1 MYDSSLGWLSG
12 EFSIDSVSGEPLNLV
27 GDFSS
32 CALPNWLVTT
42 NYASTMKILLLGEAA
57 GRVHSSLSDWRTQVF
72 EEPLEYLGLEHV
84 AKFDMIL
91 SFGFRHLI
99 RDSFL
104 EALAGQAFN
113 VHISLLPWNRGAD
126 PNFWSWVT
134 NTPKG
139 VTIHQIDS
147 GIDTG
152 PIIAQKQA
160 TLNPQHTLRSTYDE
174 LIDIGIDLVLEG
186 IESFPSSKGTPQ
198 QHGGSHHHSG
208 EIKDHLGA
216 LPLGWDT
223 RCQDVLDYGEA
234 KGLWVS

>member
-1 MYDSSLGWLSG
+1 
-12 EFSIDSVSGEPLNLV
+12 
-27 GDFSS
+27 
-32 CALPNWLVTT
+32 
-42 NYASTMKILLLGEAA
+42 MKILLLGEAA
-57 GRVHSSLSDWRTQVF
+57 GRLHWSLSDWQTQVF
-72 EEPLEYLGLEHV
+72 EEPLECLGLEHV
-84 AKFDMIL
+84 AKFDMVL

-139 VTIHQIDS
+139 VTIHRIDS

-152 PIIAQKQA
+152 PIIAQAQA

-186 IESFPSSKGTPQ
+186 VESFPSSKGTPQ
-198 QHGGSHHHSG
+198 QHGGSLHHSG
-208 EIKDHLGA
+208 EIKDHLAA

-234 KGLWVS
+234 KGLWVN